1 MRNYPLRISVLYFLM
16 ASLWIFLSDW
26 LVMEFAPSE
35 LLSTIQTIKGFAFII
50 LSAFVLYF
58 IAKYYYRLMEK
69 SELEYRK
76 LFKDNPHP
84 MWVYDVN
91 TLRFLTVNNAAI
103 ERYKF
108 TADEFRQMVI
118 TDIRPPE
125 DQDSILMFVKRIES
139 KAYHDSGIWR
149 HRDKS
154 GKIFFVK
161 VTSHSTTFGNQK
173 ARVVLAI
180 DVDEQ
185 IQSQKRIQLSESKLK
200 GLINNS
206 DDLIWMLDND
216 GIIVTAN
223 EAFQAKFRQF
233 LGFTIELSKKIDVAQ
248 LPDTG
253 FTRNWNN
260 YFKLAFLGKRLRVEE
275 EVHNGDRTEYYEI
288 ILNPIYNDRDEIIGV
303 GCFAR
308 EITSHKET
316 EHQIKKQVETLKE
329 VAWIQSHE
337 VRKPLANILG
347 LLHLLKK
354 GGADEH
360 QFPEIL
366 GHMETSC
373 QQLDTVIKKVV
384 EKSASVEPPSSS

>member
-26 LVMEFAPSE
+26 AVTEFAPPE
-35 LLSTIQTIKGFAFII
+35 YLSTIQTIKGFIFIGVT
-50 LSAFVLYF
+50 SFVLYF
-58 IAKYYYRLMEK
+58 IAKHYYQLIEK
-69 SELEYRK
+69 NAMEYRK

-84 MWVYDVN
+84 MWVYDVE

-103 ERYKF
+103 EKYKF
-108 TADEFRQMVI
+108 SADEFRDMVI
-118 TDIRPPE
+118 TDIRPVE
-125 DQDSILMFVKRIES
+125 DQDSILMFVRRIES
-139 KAYHDSGIWR
+139 KTYHDSGIWR
-149 HRDKS
+149 HRDKN
-154 GKIFFVK
+154 GRVFFVK
-161 VTSHSTTFGNQK
+161 ITSHSTTFGSHK
-173 ARVVLAI
+173 ARVVLAM
-180 DVDEQ
+180 DVEEQ
-185 IQSQKRIQLSESKLK
+185 IQSQKKIQLSESKLK

-223 EAFQAKFRQF
+223 EAFQSKFRK
-233 LGFTIELSKKIDVAQ
+233 LMGFSVELSKKIDVAQ
-248 LPDTG
+248 LPDSG

-260 YFKLAFLGKRLRVEE
+260 YFKLAFLGRRLRVEE
-275 EVHNGDRTEYYEI
+275 EVKNDNRSEYYEI
-288 ILNPIYNDRDEIIGV
+288 ILNPIYNDFDEIIGV

-308 EITSHKET
+308 DITLHKET
-316 EHQIKKQVETLKE
+316 ELQIKKQVETLKE

-347 LLHLLKK
+347 LLNLLKK
-354 GGADEH
+354 GRVTEPQTA
-360 QFPEIL
+360 EII

-384 EKSASVEPPSSS
+384 EKSAAVEPPAGT